1 MDLEIHEALALS
13 EDRGAALS
21 QLLPGSEEHDYY
33 SCLHAQHAGNLDEAD
48 RILRAW
54 PERHGS
60 TERYN
65 RLRLRQLFCR
75 VTTVPAQV
83 ADKVRDWFSVSHWH
97 EAEVEEVDPTR
108 PTRLQPGAFDGARLL
123 AEAIAHDAN
132 LSMVTDEGL
141 HELVSMQLDPARRR
155 MLLSRL
161 HHSPQQELVRL
172 VSDDLEARGS
182 GGFGSLAIHNQ
193 LTMDQL
199 IELGRMRR
207 ELAGHANWVYAVI
220 VRMRPHH

>member
-13 EDRGAALS
+13 EDRSVALA

-33 SCLHAQHAGNLDEAD
+33 AGLHAQHAGNFDEAD

-75 VTTVPAQV
+75 VTQAPATV

-97 EAEVEEVDPTR
+97 EAEVEEVDPRR
-108 PTRLQPGAFDGARLL
+108 PTRLSPEQFDGQRLL
-123 AEAIAHDAN
+123 A
-132 LSMVTDEGL
+132 
-141 HELVSMQLDPARRR
+141 
-155 MLLSRL
+155 
-161 HHSPQQELVRL
+161 
-172 VSDDLEARGS
+172 
-182 GGFGSLAIHNQ
+182 
-193 LTMDQL
+193 
-199 IELGRMRR
+199 
-207 ELAGHANWVYAVI
+207 
-220 VRMRPHH
+220 